1 MFKFINDRDNAP
13 SFHTASF
20 DFDHDVDYS
29 TEISLTTHVNL
40 ALTDDNTP
48 VIYLNSFGLG
58 YKHGDK
64 FSISVVDGNIAK
76 HITKKDPQNDGQ
88 ADFFYLSS
96 PTGKIKIS
104 DSFTNAFISW
114 EKNEN
119 NVQITT
125 SDDDSVIIDYNT
137 GVIDP
142 NIQRHIDK
150 MLSIYETMPDMMKP
164 NMWKTIAKLSNKFG
178 LITQ

>member
-20 DFDHDVDYS
+20 DFDQDVDYS
-29 TEISLTTHVNL
+29 FEISLTTHVNL
-40 ALTDDNTP
+40 ACTEDNTP

-58 YKHGDK
+58 YKHIDK
-64 FSISVVDGNIAK
+64 FSISVVEGNIAK

-104 DSFTNAFISW
+104 DSFKDAFISW
-114 EKNEN
+114 EKNDN

-125 SDDDSVIIDYNT
+125 SDDDSVIIDFQK

-142 NIQRHIDK
+142 NIKQYIDF
-150 MLSIYETMPDMMKP
+150 LLQTYESAPHLVKP
-164 NMWKTIAKLSNKFG
+164 SMWKKILDLRYKFG
-178 LITQ
+178 FLYQ